1 MNISKFLSKTM
12 THFVFQRKSTIK
24 YYQICYLNNELFVYQ
39 FQKKYGNIRE
49 FVLKTMKYQYVYQ
62 KTHEIMVNLLQND
75 RILVYFEKKL

>member
-24 YYQICYLNNELFVYQ
+24 YYQICYLNNELLVYQ

-49 FVLKTMKYQYVYQ
+49 FVLKTMKY
-62 KTHEIMVNLLQND
+62 
-75 RILVYFEKKL
+75 